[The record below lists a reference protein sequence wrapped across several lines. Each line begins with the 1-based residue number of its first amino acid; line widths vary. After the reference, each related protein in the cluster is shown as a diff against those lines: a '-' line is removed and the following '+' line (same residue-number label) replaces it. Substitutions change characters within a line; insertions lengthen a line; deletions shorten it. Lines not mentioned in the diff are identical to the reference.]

1 MAKKPY
7 HLDLAPDFEGDWIE
21 IRDPKYM
28 SQRQFTE
35 LTEQSTSD
43 NEAFIR
49 AMAQAWHITDPDGNV
64 LSDPKADK
72 LEDIP
77 AGVVKALADT
87 LQDLFTATTPKG
99 SRTP

>member
-1 MAKKPY
+1 MKKPF
-7 HLDLAPDFEGDWIE
+7 HLDLAPDFENDWIE

-35 LTEQSTSD
+35 LTAQSQTD

-49 AMAQAWHITDPDGNV
+49 AMVESWHVTDPDGNV
-64 LSDPKADK
+64 LSDPKADS
-72 LEDIP
+72 LDALP
-77 AGVVKALADT
+77 AGVIKALADT